1 MGNVLL
7 HHPLVQFYLLF
18 VAALFIA
25 FIRDY
30 LRNPPANPDG
40 SRRPRNEIAHGAPG
54 LFRSAANQNRPQS
67 VARRGQRTDK
77 KMKPIRGDRRHQAP
91 TDPIP
96 ASSSR
101 NRREYHVV
109 TP

>member
-1 MGNVLL
+1 MGIFLL

-25 FIRDY
+25 FIWDY
-30 LRNPPANPDG
+30 LRNPPAIPDS
-40 SRRPRNEIAHGAPG
+40 SRTPRNEIAHGAPG
-54 LFRSAANQNRPQS
+54 VFRSAANQKRPQS
-67 VARRGQRTDK
+67 VARPGQRTDK
-77 KMKPIRGDRRHQAP
+77 KMKLIRGERRLHTP

-96 ASSSR
+96 APSSR
-101 NRREYHVV
+101 NRRVYHVV